1 MASNLNTGTGISFQ
15 PGVQDGLVA
24 NRGVD
29 MIHEI
34 GVACTCRVEDVY
46 ASTRDDGRDRR
57 REPFCAR
64 CGQDGFLF
72 RKPVLV
78 RGLFTG
84 ARHQRNVLDSGVYL
98 PGDAMFSPSPD
109 SLNCEGGRRRIG
121 TADKLTATWAEPIDE
136 GHVLIRGSGTK
147 AAADGIITMLNDDE
161 DRLWYEP
168 ASAIWCEDEFGVE
181 YLVNEDFL
189 LGPGKIIKWVG
200 NQPVFGARYSIKYNA
215 YFEWIAF
222 QPPTERR
229 DRDGDDLGELV
240 SLRKRHVQLV
250 NSSPFATSADKQ
262 SLQARIT
269 C

>member
-1 MASNLNTGTGISFQ
+1 MAQNLNLGTNIDFQ
-15 PGVQDGLVA
+15 PGFQDGLVS

-46 ASTRDDGRDRR
+46 ASTRDDGVDRR
-57 REPFCAR
+57 REPFCTR
-64 CGQDGFLF
+64 CGQDGYLF
-72 RKPVLV
+72 RAPQLV

-84 ARHQRNVLDSGVYL
+84 VRHQRNVLDSGIYL
-98 PGDAMFSPSPD
+98 PGDAIFSPSPNAF
-109 SLNCEGGRRRIG
+109 SCENGRRSIG
-121 TADKLTATWAEPIDE
+121 TADKLTATWPEPIDE

-147 AAADGIITMLNDDE
+147 AAADGIITMLEDDE

-181 YLVNEDFL
+181 YREGEDFV

-200 NQPVFGARYSIKYNA
+200 NQPQFGARYSIKYNA
-215 YFEWIAF
+215 YFEWIVF

-229 DRDGDDLGELV
+229 DRDGADLGELV

-250 NSSPFATSADKQ
+250 NTSPFATSEDKR
-262 SLQARIT
+262 SLQSRIT